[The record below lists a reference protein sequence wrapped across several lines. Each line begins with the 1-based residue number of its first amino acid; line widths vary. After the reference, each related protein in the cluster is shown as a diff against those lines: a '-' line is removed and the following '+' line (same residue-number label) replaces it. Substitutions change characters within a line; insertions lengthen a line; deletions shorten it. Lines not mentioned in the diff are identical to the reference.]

1 MSNRQK
7 GKAVGFGIYRDGK
20 SFRLQVTGRD
30 GKRRVLRLRSFG
42 IDKKERAAEIAV
54 RMERLLAIRDIAA
67 VPDEGTLAAIR
78 AFHPRIREFLD
89 SAGLI
94 PREAEERTVHKCLDA
109 FLEAQRGQCKESTIL
124 VLGRA
129 VKHAKAFFP
138 ADKELQA
145 VTISDALAFSN
156 WLKTRRGKQS
166 PQLAEATVRKACS
179 IISQAFRFALRS
191 GWLRSNAFVD
201 SGVKKSVPP
210 NLNRVAYV
218 SIAEWEFLLQACST
232 REERLMVGFARL
244 AALRLPSEIA
254 VLRWGDFKNDFK
266 VVTIR
271 SSKTG
276 TSRSVPV
283 MPRLREILLEDAVPY
298 DLSEFVFPRLRR
310 HPSLSMTMR
319 RIIRRSGIKNY
330 PRALHAL
337 RGSCITD
344 WSKAYPS
351 IAEVASWAGHTIPVM
366 TRYYLRV
373 QADDSALRAAAAAH
387 AEASRESEGGAGAVR
402 AA

>member
-1 MSNRQK
+1 MNNRQRS
-7 GKAVGFGIYRDGK
+7 KAVGFGIYRDGK
-20 SFRLQVTGRD
+20 SFRLQVIGRD
-30 GKRRVLRLRSFG
+30 GKRRTMRLCSFG
-42 IDKKERAAEIAV
+42 IDTKQRAAELAV
-54 RMERLLAIRDIAA
+54 RMERLLAIRDLAT

-94 PREAEERTVHKCLDA
+94 PREAEERTVHQCLDA
-109 FLEAQRGQCKESTIL
+109 FLEAQRGQCKESTML
-124 VLGRA
+124 VLDRA

-145 VTISDALAFSN
+145 VTISDALAFSK

-179 IISQAFRFALRS
+179 IVSQAFRFALRS
-191 GWLRSNAFVD
+191 GWIRSNAFVD

-210 NLNRVAYV
+210 NLSRVAYV
-218 SIAEWEFLLQACST
+218 SIAETESLFRACSS
-232 REERLMVGFARL
+232 REEQLMVGFARF
-244 AALRLPSEIA
+244 AALRLPSEISD
-254 VLRWGDFKNDFK
+254 LRWSDFKSDFK
-266 VVTIR
+266 VVCIR
-271 SSKTG
+271 ASKTG
-276 TSRSVPV
+276 NARSVPV
-283 MPRLREILLEDAVPY
+283 MPPLRQLLLEDSVPS
-298 DLSEFVFPRLRR
+298 DTSEFVFPRLRR
-310 HPSLSMTMR
+310 HPSLSTTMR
-319 RIIRRSGIKNY
+319 RIIGRSGIKNY

-366 TRYYLRV
+366 TRYYLRT
-373 QADDSALRAAAAAH
+373 QSDDSALRAASS
-387 AEASRESEGGAGAVR
+387 AEMGAESEGGAAVVK

>member
-1 MSNRQK
+1 MNKHQRV
-7 GKAVGFGIYRDGK
+7 KAAGFGIYKDGV
-20 SFRLQVTGRD
+20 SFRLQVVGRD

-42 IDKKERAAEIAV
+42 VNTKRKADDIAR
-54 RMERLLAIRDIAA
+54 RMDTLLAIRDIAA
-67 VPDEGTLAAIR
+67 VPDQDTLAAIR
-78 AFHPRIREFLD
+78 GFHPRVREFLD
-89 SAGLI
+89 GAGLI
-94 PREAEERTVHKCLDA
+94 PREAEERTVHQCLDA
-109 FLEAQRGQCKESTIL
+109 FLESQRGQCKESTMI
-124 VLGRA
+124 VLDRA
-129 VKHAKAFFP
+129 AKHAKAFF
-138 ADKELQA
+138 ASDRELQA

-191 GWLRSNAFVD
+191 GWIRSNVFVD

-210 NLNRVAYV
+210 NLSRVANV
-218 SIAEWEFLLQACST
+218 SMAETKLLLQACST
-232 REERLMVGFARL
+232 REERLMVGFARF
-244 AALRLPSEIA
+244 AALRLPSEISD
-254 VLRWGDFKNDFK
+254 LRWSDFKNDFK
-266 VVTIR
+266 TVDIR

-276 TSRSVPV
+276 SARSVPV
-283 MPRLREILLEDAVPY
+283 MPRLRQLLLEEPVPS
-298 DLSEFVFPRLRR
+298 DRSEFVFSRLRR
-310 HPSLSMTMR
+310 HPSLSTTMR
-319 RIIRRSGIKNY
+319 RIIRKSGIKNY

-344 WSKAYPS
+344 WSKEYPS

-373 QADDSALRAAAAAH
+373 QADDSALRAASAAH
-387 AEASRESEGGAGAVR
+387 AEVSGESEGGAAVVK

>member
-1 MSNRQK
+1 MSIRQK

-54 RMERLLAIRDIAA
+54 RMERLLAIRDLAT

-78 AFHPRIREFLD
+78 ALHPRFREFLG

-94 PREAEERTVHKCLDA
+94 PREADERTVHQCLDA
-109 FLEAQRGQCKESTIL
+109 FLEAQRGQCKEETMR

-129 VKHAKAFFP
+129 AKHAKAFFP

-145 VTISDALAFSN
+145 VTICDALAFSN

-166 PQLAEATVRKACS
+166 PQLAEATVRKTCS

-191 GWLRSNAFVD
+191 GWIRSNAFVD

-218 SIAEWEFLLQACST
+218 SIAETECLLQACSN
-232 REERLMVGFARL
+232 REDRLMVGFARF
-244 AALRLPSEIA
+244 AALRLPSEISD
-254 VLRWGDFKNDFK
+254 LRWGDFKNDFK
-266 VVTIR
+266 VVCIR
-271 SSKTG
+271 ASKTG
-276 TSRSVPV
+276 NARSVPV
-283 MPRLREILLEDAVPY
+283 MPSLRQLLLEDSVPS
-298 DLSEFVFPRLRR
+298 DPSEFVFPRLRR

-337 RGSCITD
+337 RASCITD

-387 AEASRESEGGAGAVR
+387 AEASSESEGGAGAVR